1 MPKRPDDRFPIPA
14 SSREDNYVL
23 DLLGGI
29 VRRRPLT
36 GEEALA
42 QLQKL
47 EADAAA
53 GNPEAQTEFAR
64 YLLTD
69 APDSRKNR
77 RALLLLR
84 RAAKHSLPKALHLLG
99 IVMLRGQ
106 GLKADPAEGA
116 RLLYAAAM
124 AGLAPAARDYAALC
138 RDGIGREA
146 SDKDALY
153 WWRIAGAG
161 GETDAQREAGLALR
175 DGRGAPKNL
184 TEAAKWLERSALGR
198 DGEAQYAL
206 ARLHQRRDWPDAD
219 PIVAERWM
227 REAALSGIVSAQ
239 YRLGIDCWS
248 GRSGRVDLREA
259 VRWTCRAAENGST
272 QAETTL
278 AGFFLTGNALPLDR
292 FRAYA
297 LLLSAARQGDG
308 TACATLLSL
317 NRMLTRREK
326 TDALRLVR
334 SHRPVRTL
342 IETLIPRNER

>member
-14 SSREDNYVL
+14 SAREENYVL

-42 QLQKL
+42 ALRKI
-47 EADAAA
+47 EDDAAA
-53 GNPEAQTEFAR
+53 GDPAAQTEFAR

-69 APDSRKNR
+69 EPDSRKNR
-77 RALLLLR
+77 RALLLLK
-84 RAAKHSLPKALHLLG
+84 RAVKSRLPEALHLLG

-106 GLKADPAEGA
+106 GLKADPARGA
-116 RLLYAAAM
+116 SLLRDAALL
-124 AGLAPAARDYAALC
+124 GSAPSARDYAMLC

-146 SDKDALY
+146 SDREALY

-161 GETDAQREAGLALR
+161 GEVSSQREAGLALR

-184 TEAAKWLERSALGR
+184 SEAAKWLERAAHGR
-198 DGEAQYAL
+198 DSEAQYAL
-206 ARLHQRRDWPDAD
+206 ARLHQRRDWAKAD
-219 PIVAERWM
+219 PSLAERWM
-227 REAALSGIVSAQ
+227 REAALSGVVAAQ

-259 VRWTCRAAENGST
+259 VRWTSRAAENGST
-272 QAETTL
+272 QAAGTL

-292 FRAYA
+292 FKAYA
-297 LLLSAARQGDG
+297 LLLSAARRGD
-308 TACATLLSL
+308 ASASATLLSL
-317 NRMLTRREK
+317 RHMLTRREK
-326 TDALRLVR
+326 IDALKVVRNSRTPRSLV
-334 SHRPVRTL
+334 
-342 IETLIPRNER
+342 ETLIPRSER